1 VPSCLQG
8 QLGSLKFTV
17 MDTGGLEDEGSLDA
31 VENKMLSHT
40 AAAIAHADIVLFMV
54 DAETGVTPEEV
65 KFSRCVARGCGAER
79 CGCGACPAV
88 DARSAARDTHI
99 CGSVVI

>member
-1 VPSCLQG
+1 
-8 QLGSLKFTV
+8 

-65 KFSRCVARGCGAER
+65 KFSRCVAAVRGCGL
-79 CGCGACPAV
+79 
-88 DARSAARDTHI
+88 
-99 CGSVVI
+99 